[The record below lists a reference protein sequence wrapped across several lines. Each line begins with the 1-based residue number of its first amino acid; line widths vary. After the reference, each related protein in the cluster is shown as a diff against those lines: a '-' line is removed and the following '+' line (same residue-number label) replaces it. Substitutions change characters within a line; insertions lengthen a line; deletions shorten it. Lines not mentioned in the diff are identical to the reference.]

1 MVRIRWLPMYRLV
14 ASQAAQV
21 LALGLVVYG
30 IAEIV
35 VIPFLFAGLGED
47 RRLLGLFLEAFFFK
61 RLLFLRLAIVLCGGF
76 GWNALGGFIWRL
88 NRAVFAFDVLGTA
101 LLAPIVLGVPLV
113 SRLVLNRI
121 VGLMLKRKVTHS
133 IKKWINSKNKKCLVI
148 QGARQTGKTY
158 IVERFAEENYEEI
171 VEINFKQIPSAMD
184 IFSGDLTVDNMVMAM
199 RFRFPEKK
207 IIPGKSL
214 IFLDEIQEC
223 QEAITSLKFW
233 ALDNRFDVIASGS
246 LLGIDY
252 KRASSYPV
260 GYVDYLKM
268 YGIDFEE
275 FLWGMGIS
283 EDMIMKLCS
292 YLDLKAIIPEA
303 IHSQM
308 MKYFR
313 QYIAIG
319 GMPEAVQ
326 KYIDTRDFREVDRIQ
341 RSLLQG
347 YQYDIAHYATAEEK
361 VKAEKCYL
369 SLAKQLLDKENHK
382 FQYKEVEHGGRA
394 QKYFSSIEWLLRA
407 DMVHLCKRVT
417 DIRFDLDDY
426 ARDDFFRAYT
436 TDLSLLMAMKDFSIK
451 QHIIE
456 NTLIGNSKGGIFEC
470 AVADALYKKGYPL
483 YFYKNET
490 TKKEID
496 IIIQK
501 DGKVIPIEVKSGN
514 TRANSL
520 KSIMKNN
527 KDISFGYKFID
538 GNIGASKEGIITLPL
553 YMVAFFDI

>member
-1 MVRIRWLPMYRLV
+1 
-14 ASQAAQV
+14 
-21 LALGLVVYG
+21 
-30 IAEIV
+30 
-35 VIPFLFAGLGED
+35 
-47 RRLLGLFLEAFFFK
+47 
-61 RLLFLRLAIVLCGGF
+61 
-76 GWNALGGFIWRL
+76 
-88 NRAVFAFDVLGTA
+88 
-101 LLAPIVLGVPLV
+101 
-113 SRLVLNRI
+113 
-121 VGLMLKRKVTHS
+121 MLKRKITHS
-133 IKKWINSKNKKCLVI
+133 IKKWVDSKSRKCLVI

-184 IFSGDLTVDNMVMAM
+184 IFSDDLTVDNMIMAM

-207 IIPGKSL
+207 IIPGKTL

-283 EDMIMKLCS
+283 EDMIMNLCRYIDS
-292 YLDLKAIIPEA
+292 KDIVPEA

-347 YQYDIAHYATAEEK
+347 YQYDIAYYATAEEK

-417 DIRFDLDDY
+417 DIRFDLDNY

-436 TDLSLLMAMKDFSIK
+436 TDLSLLMAMKDFSLK

-456 NTLIGNSKGGIFEC
+456 NTLDGNSKGGILEC
-470 AVADALYKKGYPL
+470 AIADVLYKKGYQL

-496 IIIQK
+496 VIIQK

-520 KSIMKNN
+520 KTIMKNN

-538 GNIGASKEGIITLPL
+538 GNIGVSEEGIITLPL
-553 YMVAFFDI
+553 YMVAFFDV

>member
-1 MVRIRWLPMYRLV
+1 MFYVKKK
-14 ASQAAQV
+14 SD
-21 LALGLVVYG
+21 AL
-30 IAEIV
+30 
-35 VIPFLFAGLGED
+35 
-47 RRLLGLFLEAFFFK
+47 
-61 RLLFLRLAIVLCGGF
+61 
-76 GWNALGGFIWRL
+76 
-88 NRAVFAFDVLGTA
+88 
-101 LLAPIVLGVPLV
+101 
-113 SRLVLNRI
+113 
-121 VGLMLKRKVTHS
+121 H
-133 IKKWINSKNKKCLVI
+133 KKWVDSKNKKCLVI

-207 IIPGKSL
+207 IIPGKTM

-275 FLWGMGIS
+275 SLWGMGIS
-283 EDMIMKLCS
+283 EDMIMNLCG
-292 YLDLKAIIPEA
+292 YLDSKTAIPEA

-313 QYIAIG
+313 QYVAIG

-326 KYIDTRDFREVDRIQ
+326 KYIDTKDFREVDRIQ

-407 DMVHLCKRVT
+407 DMLFLCKLVT

-436 TDLSLLMAMKDFSIK
+436 TDLSLLMAMKDFSLK

-456 NTLIGNSKGGIFEC
+456 NTLAGNSKGGIFEC
-470 AVADALYKKGYPL
+470 AVADALHKKGYQL

-496 IIIQK
+496 VIIQK
-501 DGKVIPIEVKSGN
+501 DGKVVPIEVKSGN
-514 TRANSL
+514 TRANLL

-527 KDISFGYKFID
+527 KDISYGYKFID
-538 GNIGASKEGIITLPL
+538 GNVGTSEEGIITLPL
-553 YMVAFFDI
+553 YMIAFFDKVSE

>member
-1 MVRIRWLPMYRLV
+1 MFYVKKK
-14 ASQAAQV
+14 SD
-21 LALGLVVYG
+21 AL
-30 IAEIV
+30 
-35 VIPFLFAGLGED
+35 
-47 RRLLGLFLEAFFFK
+47 
-61 RLLFLRLAIVLCGGF
+61 
-76 GWNALGGFIWRL
+76 
-88 NRAVFAFDVLGTA
+88 
-101 LLAPIVLGVPLV
+101 
-113 SRLVLNRI
+113 
-121 VGLMLKRKVTHS
+121 H
-133 IKKWINSKNKKCLVI
+133 KKWVDSKNKKCLVI

-207 IIPGKSL
+207 IIPGKTM

-283 EDMIMKLCS
+283 EDMIMNLCG
-292 YLDLKAIIPEA
+292 YLDSKTAIPEA

-313 QYIAIG
+313 QYVAIG

-326 KYIDTRDFREVDRIQ
+326 KYIDTKDFREVDRIQ

-407 DMVHLCKRVT
+407 DMLYLCKLVT

-436 TDLSLLMAMKDFSIK
+436 TDLSLLMAMKDFSLK

-456 NTLIGNSKGGIFEC
+456 NTLAGNSKGGIFEC
-470 AVADALYKKGYPL
+470 AVADALHKKGYQL

-496 IIIQK
+496 VIIQK
-501 DGKVIPIEVKSGN
+501 DGKVVPIEVKSGN

-527 KDISFGYKFID
+527 KDISYGYKFID
-538 GNIGASKEGIITLPL
+538 GNIGTSEEGIFTLPL
-553 YMVAFFDI
+553 YMIAFFDKVSE

>member
-1 MVRIRWLPMYRLV
+1 
-14 ASQAAQV
+14 
-21 LALGLVVYG
+21 
-30 IAEIV
+30 
-35 VIPFLFAGLGED
+35 
-47 RRLLGLFLEAFFFK
+47 
-61 RLLFLRLAIVLCGGF
+61 
-76 GWNALGGFIWRL
+76 
-88 NRAVFAFDVLGTA
+88 
-101 LLAPIVLGVPLV
+101 
-113 SRLVLNRI
+113 
-121 VGLMLKRKVTHS
+121 MLKRKAIAS
-133 IKKWINSKNKKCLVI
+133 IKNWVNTKNKKCLVV

-158 IVERFAEENYEEI
+158 IIERFAEDNYEELL
-171 VEINFKQIPSAMD
+171 EINFKQMVSAVD

-207 IIPGKSL
+207 ILPGKTL

-233 ALDNRFDVIASGS
+233 AIDNRYDVIVSGS

-260 GYVDYLKM
+260 GYVDYLRM

-283 EDMIMKLCS
+283 EEMIGNVGG
-292 YLDLKAIIPEA
+292 YLESKTVIPAAIN
-303 IHSQM
+303 SQM
-308 MKYFR
+308 MNYYR
-313 QYIAIG
+313 HYIAIG

-326 KYIDTRDFREVDRIQ
+326 KYVDTKDFREVDKIQ
-341 RSLLQG
+341 RSLLLG

-407 DMVHLCKRVT
+407 DMVHLSKLVT
-417 DIRFDLDDY
+417 DVRFDLDDY

-436 TDLSLLMAMKDFSIK
+436 TDLSLLMAMKDFSLK
-451 QHIIE
+451 QHIVE
-456 NTLIGNSKGGIFEC
+456 NTLEGNPKGGIYEY
-470 AVADALYKKGYPL
+470 AITDALYKKGYQL

-490 TKKEID
+490 TKREID
-496 IIIQK
+496 VVIQK
-501 DGKVIPIEVKSGN
+501 DGMVVAIEVKGGN

-520 KSIMKNN
+520 KSLMKNH
-527 KDISFGYKFID
+527 KDISYGYKFAD
-538 GNIGASKEGIITLPL
+538 GNIGVGEDGIITLPL
-553 YMVAFFDI
+553 YMIAFI

>member
-1 MVRIRWLPMYRLV
+1 MVSEGDLIRV
-14 ASQAAQV
+14 
-21 LALGLVVYG
+21 
-30 IAEIV
+30 IAEKLKQYHAKNIV
-35 VIPFLFAGLGED
+35 VDPVMVA
-47 RRLLGLFLEAFFFK
+47 
-61 RLLFLRLAIVLCGGF
+61 
-76 GWNALGGFIWRL
+76 
-88 NRAVFAFDVLGTA
+88 T
-101 LLAPIVLGVPLV
+101 
-113 SRLVLNRI
+113 S
-121 VGLMLKRKVTHS
+121 
-133 IKKWINSKNKKCLVI
+133 
-148 QGARQTGKTY
+148 GARLISEDAIGTLKKQLFPLAAVLTPNIPEAEELTGMQIKNTEDM
-158 IVERFAEENYEEI
+158 IAAAKQIAEENYEEI

-207 IIPGKSL
+207 IIPGKTM

-283 EDMIMKLCS
+283 EDMIMNLCG
-292 YLDLKAIIPEA
+292 YLDSKTAIPKA

-313 QYIAIG
+313 QYVAIG

-326 KYIDTRDFREVDRIQ
+326 KYIDTKDFREVDRIQ

-407 DMVHLCKRVT
+407 DML
-417 DIRFDLDDY
+417 
-426 ARDDFFRAYT
+426 
-436 TDLSLLMAMKDFSIK
+436 
-451 QHIIE
+451 
-456 NTLIGNSKGGIFEC
+456 
-470 AVADALYKKGYPL
+470 
-483 YFYKNET
+483 
-490 TKKEID
+490 
-496 IIIQK
+496 
-501 DGKVIPIEVKSGN
+501 
-514 TRANSL
+514 
-520 KSIMKNN
+520 
-527 KDISFGYKFID
+527 
-538 GNIGASKEGIITLPL
+538 
-553 YMVAFFDI
+553 